1 MTNSKELD
9 RVAVYKTIEII
20 IYRKFIAFLKKSG
33 KSDLLAV
40 FWGGWELQCITS
52 TQQGMM

>member
-9 RVAVYKTIEII
+9 RVAVYKTVELSYIENSLH
-20 IYRKFIAFLKKSG
+20 FLKKSG

-40 FWGGWELQCITS
+40 FLGGWELQCITS